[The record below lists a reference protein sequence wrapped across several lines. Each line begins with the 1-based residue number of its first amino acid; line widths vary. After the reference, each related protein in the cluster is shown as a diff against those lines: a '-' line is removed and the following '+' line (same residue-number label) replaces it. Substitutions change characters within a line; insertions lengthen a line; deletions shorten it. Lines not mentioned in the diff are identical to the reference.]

1 MLAAILAP
9 STLLPAPSI
18 TGIRAEGQSGSSWV
32 LQSPPVLVSWGS
44 HATDHRQLK
53 PQRFVRSRG
62 HMSEMKVL
70 QGCAHSEGARE
81 CPSCLFQLLGTPVS
95 LGLWPQH
102 DISVSVFM
110 WLLSH
115 HVTVSFSPS
124 YKDTRLCIRPTV
136 SQHDPILTNFIC
148 KDPIS

>member
-1 MLAAILAP
+1 MK
-9 STLLPAPSI
+9 
-18 TGIRAEGQSGSSWV
+18 QS
-32 LQSPPVLVSWGS
+32 
-44 HATDHRQLK
+44 
-53 PQRFVRSRG
+53 
-62 HMSEMKVL
+62 
-70 QGCAHSEGARE
+70 QGCAHSEGPRE
-81 CPSCLFQLLGTPVS
+81 RPSCLFQLLGTPVS

-102 DISVSVFM
+102 PISVSVFM

-136 SQHDPILTNFIC
+136 FQHDPILTNFIC